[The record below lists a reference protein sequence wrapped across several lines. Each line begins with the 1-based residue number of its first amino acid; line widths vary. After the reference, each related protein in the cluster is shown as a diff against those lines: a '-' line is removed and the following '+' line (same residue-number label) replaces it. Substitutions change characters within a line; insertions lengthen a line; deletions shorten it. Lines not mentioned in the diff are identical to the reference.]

1 MFDYPIAKIVA
12 KFAFSIFVFF
22 NYPDHTDHLK
32 SFKSETSL
40 SPTSA
45 VLISL
50 SVATVVY
57 LSFVFLFLGWK
68 SYSVRKRKVNRKNH
82 CNFLICLAIFTSVFL
97 ETD

>member
-12 KFAFSIFVFF
+12 KFGFSIFVFF

-68 SYSVRKRKVNRKNH
+68 SYSVRKRKVK
-82 CNFLICLAIFTSVFL
+82 IFCF
-97 ETD
+97 